1 MDLNT
6 EQKKAVDITFGP
18 AVVLAG
24 PGSGKTAVI
33 TERTIKLI
41 REEKIPA
48 GNILVVTFT
57 RAAAEEM
64 KRRVHKA
71 AANEEEKQ
79 ASFGTFHSIFF
90 KILRFS
96 LNLDGSAV
104 IRESDAHRYI
114 GSMARECGL
123 TADGNEVISEIRG
136 EIAKV
141 KSEGGLKDGYR
152 ATSCPGEMFV
162 KIYAGYTEYLKKNR
176 RVDFEDMLLMT
187 ERLFEES
194 PETLDI
200 WREKFRFI
208 MIDEFQD
215 INRLQYKLIR
225 MLAEPENNLF
235 IVGDDDQAIYGFRG
249 SDPTIM
255 LGFEKDY
262 PGAVKIVL
270 NRNYRSQENI
280 VRVAGNL
287 IRRNRDRFEKKI
299 TAVRDA
305 GSEPDIGCF
314 ATTRAENLRI
324 TELIREYRAKG
335 YAWRQMAIIY
345 RTNRLAE
352 QVASALAACGVPFSL
367 KGNFQS
373 IYSHFAVQDVLSY
386 IKLALGDRKRETMLS
401 VINRPKR
408 YISREMFPR
417 ESFTFDELRAAA
429 KGNVRLSETID
440 KLEFDLAYVKRGT
453 PLSAIVYIRKGI
465 GYDDHLREY
474 ASQRGMRGEEFL
486 KVLDQM
492 EEDAEGFKDFDGW
505 FENITRIKSEFERRQ
520 DMENRESRDAVT
532 ITTMHGAKGLEYDI
546 VFLPDANEGVTPY
559 QKALTR
565 EEEEQERR
573 MFYVAVTR
581 AAQKLHVFSVRKLNG
596 KEAVESRFIK
606 EMLDFS

>member
-6 EQKKAVDITFGP
+6 EQKKAVDVTFGP

-41 REEKIPA
+41 REEGIPA

-64 KRRVHKA
+64 KRRVQKA
-71 AANEEEKQ
+71 AVNEEEKQ
-79 ASFGTFHSIFF
+79 VSFGTFHSIFF

-104 IRESDAHRYI
+104 VRESDALRFLA
-114 GSMARECGL
+114 SMARECGL

-141 KSEGGLKDGYR
+141 KSEGGLKTGYR
-152 ATSCPGEMFV
+152 PISCPGDMFG
-162 KIYAGYTEYLKKNR
+162 KLYAGYSDYLKKNR
-176 RVDFEDMLLMT
+176 QVDFEDMLLMT
-187 ERLFEES
+187 ERLFEER
-194 PETLDI
+194 PEILDI
-200 WREKFRFI
+200 WRDKFRFI

-249 SDPTIM
+249 SDPKIM

-262 PGAVKIVL
+262 PDAVKIVL
-270 NRNYRSQENI
+270 NKNYRSQESILNA
-280 VRVAGNL
+280 AGNL
-287 IRRNRDRFEKKI
+287 IGKNRDRFQKKI
-299 TAVRDA
+299 TAMNKG
-305 GSEPDIGCF
+305 GSGPDIRSF
-314 ATTRAENLRI
+314 STSRDENLGI
-324 TELIREYRAKG
+324 SELIGEYRAKG
-335 YAWRQMAIIY
+335 YAWKQMAIIY

-352 QVASALAACGVPFSL
+352 QVASALAAAGIPFSL

-386 IKLALGDRKRETMLS
+386 IKLALGDRKRETILS

-408 YISREMFPR
+408 FIPRDMFLS
-417 ESFTFDELRAAA
+417 ETFSFEGLKAATNG
-429 KGNVRLSETID
+429 KGRLSETID
-440 KLEFDLAYVKRGT
+440 KLEYDLAYVKRGT

-465 GYDDHLREY
+465 GYDDHLRAY
-474 ASQRGMRGEEFL
+474 ASQRGVREEEFL

-492 EEDAEGFKDFDGW
+492 EEEAEGFKDFEGW
-505 FENITRIKSEFERRQ
+505 FENITMLKSEFERRR
-520 DMENRESRDAVT
+520 DMETGEAKDAVT

-546 VFLPDANEGVTPY
+546 VFLPDANEGITPY

-596 KEAVESRFIK
+596 KDAAESRFIK